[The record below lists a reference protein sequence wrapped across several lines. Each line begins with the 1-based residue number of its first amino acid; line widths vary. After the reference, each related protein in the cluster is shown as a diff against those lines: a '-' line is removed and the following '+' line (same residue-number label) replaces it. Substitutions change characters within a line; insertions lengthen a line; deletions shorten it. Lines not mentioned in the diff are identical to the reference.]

1 MDYRDGTG
9 HERKNRLTAASDEQD
24 LFLYK
29 TTFISTP
36 DKEYR
41 QIRNAPAKS
50 ETMIPEI
57 DFLPASYREVR
68 RRHRNRIWRRSIVVI
83 FLTLVT
89 LGTVRQREIQHEL
102 QTQKKKLEER
112 VLLMNGQ
119 LESPVQLNQKIQ
131 QADIR
136 ASLMAAILLDE
147 SPAQLLSIVS
157 NALPEFVSLSEFRF
171 SFEKIPVK
179 EKAQG
184 KKIRSDKQEDPL
196 PESVD
201 LKNLQERYQ
210 RENLVL
216 SLQGISP
223 DHLSIS
229 NYMSRLDQVGLFKEI
244 ELVQSNETMF
254 EGQMMRVF
262 RLRMVVKAPGTYAP
276 GVDQQSTASLT
287 HSISGGSSNE

>member
-1 MDYRDGTG
+1 
-9 HERKNRLTAASDEQD
+9 
-24 LFLYK
+24 
-29 TTFISTP
+29 
-36 DKEYR
+36 
-41 QIRNAPAKS
+41 
-50 ETMIPEI
+50 MIPEI

-119 LESPVQLNQKIQ
+119 LESPEQLNQKIQ
-131 QADIR
+131 QADVR
-136 ASLMAAILLDE
+136 ASLLAAILLDE

-179 EKAQG
+179 EKSQE
-184 KKIRSDKQEDPL
+184 KKTRPGKQEEVL

-244 ELVQSNETMF
+244 ELVQSNESMF
-254 EGQMMRVF
+254 EGQLMRVF

-276 GVDQQSTASLT
+276 EVDLQSTASLT
-287 HSISGGSSNE
+287 HAISGGSSNE